1 MLLAIDIGNS
11 NITLGIVEGGSILAT
26 RRAGTHRATTVDE
39 LELLFDGLLSLS
51 DRSLDGVSGAALVS
65 VVPSQTA
72 MVEAVAD
79 RRGIPILVAAPG
91 TIPIAIRVDRP
102 GEVGPDRIVNA
113 LAAQRLYGCPAVV
126 VDMGTATTYDCVGPD
141 GAFIGGAI
149 APGMKLGLEALAG
162 NTARLP
168 RIELRT
174 PDRAIGRDTVSAMQ
188 SGTVFGYQAAVTG
201 LLARI
206 RRELAEQTGT
216 RLDHVKGILTGG
228 LANEPWARDV
238 EGVEAIDPDLTLKGL
253 AILYAEIAGGEPV
266 DGSR

>member
-1 MLLAIDIGNS
+1 MLLAIDIGNT
-11 NITLGIVEGGSILAT
+11 NITLGLVDGGSIVGT

-39 LELLFDGLLSLS
+39 LELLLDGLLALD
-51 DRSLDGVSGAALVS
+51 DRSLDGASAAVLVS

-72 MVEAVAD
+72 LVEAVAN

-113 LAAQRLYGCPAVV
+113 LAAQRLYGTPAVV
-126 VDMGTATTYDCVGPD
+126 VDMGTATTYDCVGTD
-141 GAFIGGAI
+141 GAFLGGAI
-149 APGMKLGLEALAG
+149 APGMKLGLEALAA

-188 SGTVFGYQAAVTG
+188 SGTVFSWRAS
-201 LLARI
+201 
-206 RRELAEQTGT
+206 
-216 RLDHVKGILTGG
+216 
-228 LANEPWARDV
+228 
-238 EGVEAIDPDLTLKGL
+238 
-253 AILYAEIAGGEPV
+253 
-266 DGSR
+266 DGSSPSRPARASRASTGS